1 MKISKIKIF
10 ALIVFLAMV
19 FLNINFHY
27 VAAENL
33 KDAFKVGETSPLGAA
48 AGKGAGFN
56 TAVSFETIAGAII
69 TSALCLMGVLFLI
82 VAIYGGYTWM
92 MARGNEQEVEKAKNI
107 IIYAVIGLVVILAGY
122 AITGLVYNIWFQSIT
137 TQGE

>member
-1 MKISKIKIF
+1 MSRIYI
-10 ALIVFLAMV
+10 FLASILICNF
-19 FLNINFHY
+19 FLSSAPAVSASDSKFITGMDIT
-27 VAAENL
+27 AG
-33 KDAFKVGETSPLGAA
+33 KVGYDQVKNPM
-48 AGKGAGFN
+48 KK
-56 TAVSFETIAGAII
+56 IAGLVGKSI
-69 TSALCLMGVLFLI
+69 TPMFIGVTFLI
-82 VAIYGGYTWM
+82 IMIYAGYTWM